1 MGSSVLSIGVSGLNA
16 AQMGLS
22 VAGHNIANAA
32 TPGFSRQSI
41 VQGTNIAVQSGSGY
55 LGQGTNVQTVKRV
68 YSDFLAK
75 QVMSASTTA
84 AELDTYSREIQQ
96 IDNLLADPSS
106 GLSPALQTFFRG
118 VADVAAN
125 PESLAARQSM
135 LSSAHALVGRF
146 QSLDSRLQDVRAGVD
161 SQLAAAMGEA
171 NSVAGQIAVLN
182 NRIVVAQA
190 GNVHTPPND
199 LLDQRDRL
207 LGELNQIVRTTTS
220 TDTDGSVNVFI
231 GNGQPLVVGSQS
243 YRLEPAPDVF
253 DPTRTTVGYA
263 SPAGSVRL
271 QESLVTG
278 GKLGG
283 LLAFRSEV
291 LDSAQN
297 ALGRVAMGLSER
309 FNEQHGLGQDLMGAL
324 GGTFFTSGQ
333 PLALASSQN
342 GGGGVLSAIV
352 TDASLLT
359 TSEYRL
365 SYDGANY
372 ALRRESD
379 GQSWTGA
386 SIAALNAGIA
396 GEGLSLT
403 LAGAPAAGDY
413 FRILP
418 TRTGARDIGLAI
430 TDPRAIAAA
439 APIRTSAPLTNTGTA
454 SISAGTVSSVTNLA
468 TLPFTLQY
476 DAGTGAFSGF
486 PPALPVTVVETDG
499 TTTTHP
505 AGAPV
510 PHASG
515 ATLTVGG
522 MSFVITGQPGDQD
535 RFTIEPNAGGVGD
548 NRNALLLGGLQT
560 ANTMAGGT
568 ANFQSAYSQ
577 LVSEVGN
584 KAREVDVTLVAQEN
598 LVKQASDAQ
607 SGMSGVNLDEEAAN
621 LIRYQQ
627 AYQAAA
633 KVIQIA
639 SRLFDTLLELG

>member
-253 DPTRTTVGYA
+253 DPTRITVGYA

-379 GQSWTGA
+379 GQSWAGA

-454 SISAGTVSSVTNLA
+454 SISAGSVSSVTNLA

-499 TTTTHP
+499 TTTNYA

-510 PHASG
+510 TYASG
-515 ATLTVGG
+515 ATVTVGS

-535 RFTIEPNAGGVGD
+535 QFTVEPNAGGVGD

-560 ANTMAGGT
+560 ANSLAGGT
-568 ANFQSAYSQ
+568 ANFQSVYSQ

>member
-32 TPGFSRQSI
+32 TPGFSRQNI

-171 NSVAGQIAVLN
+171 NSIAGQIAVLN

-207 LGELNQIVRTTTS
+207 LGELNQVVRTTTS

-253 DPTRTTVGYA
+253 DPTRITVGYA

-283 LLAFRSEV
+283 LLTFRSEV

-297 ALGRVAMGLSER
+297 ALGRVATALSAR
-309 FNEQHGLGQDLMGAL
+309 FNAQHALGQDLMGAL
-324 GGTFFTSGQ
+324 GGTFFTPGQ

-342 GGGGVLSAIV
+342 GGNAVVSASV
-352 TDASLLT
+352 DDASLLS
-359 TSEYRL
+359 TSEYVF

-372 ALRRESD
+372 SLRRATD
-379 GQSWTGA
+379 NMSWSGA
-386 SIAALNAGIA
+386 SIPALNTAIA
-396 GEGLSLT
+396 GEGFSLT

-439 APIRTSAPLTNTGTA
+439 APIRTSTPLTNTGTA
-454 SISAGTVSSVTNLA
+454 SISAGSVSSVANLA
-468 TLPFTLQY
+468 SLPFTIQY
-476 DAGTGAFSGF
+476 DAGTGQFSGF
-486 PPALPVTVVETDG
+486 PALPVTVVEADG
-499 TTTTHP
+499 TTTTYA

-522 MSFVITGQPGDQD
+522 MNFVVTGQPGDQD
-535 RFTIEPNAGGVGD
+535 RFTIEPNSGGVGD

-560 ANTMAGGT
+560 ANTLAGGT

-584 KAREVDVTLVAQEN
+584 KAREIDVTLVAQEN
-598 LVKQASDAQ
+598 LVKHATDAQ
-607 SGMSGVNLDEEAAN
+607 NGMSGVNLDEEAAN